1 MVDSRGKKIQVKKEK
16 QRTDGGKD
24 EGKTKVTKQ

>member
-16 QRTDGGKD
+16 QRTDSGKD